1 MPAGIILYT
10 LGCYAFIYYVYTIK
24 NGNQWQMLY
33 VYLVFALV
41 FGVSALF
48 RWFQAFQY
56 LCVCVSIPTAFN
68 SIRIERYLKQD
79 DKDKNAISEYRNNS
93 GAFNF

>member
-1 MPAGIILYT
+1 M
-10 LGCYAFIYYVYTIK
+10 FYVYMI
-24 NGNQWQMLY
+24 
-33 VYLVFALV
+33 FAIV

-79 DKDKNAISEYRNNS
+79 DKDKNAISEHKNDRGS
-93 GAFNF
+93 FNF